1 MDQLAVMHGEA
12 GCLLPVLCRPAE
24 VQEALRL
31 PPPLAVWGIDS
42 GLRHAVSGDTYR
54 RVRCAAFMGKALL
67 DGAAGYL
74 TELDREQ
81 ITVDALP
88 ENMLGIDFLRL
99 RSGIDDPVSTVEP
112 AAGYPVRA
120 ATLFPI
126 EEHARALELMSL
138 IEDHPTD
145 EAAERMGELLYE
157 SHAGYSH
164 CGLGVARTDQIVDA
178 VRDAGREKG
187 LFGARVSGGG
197 SGGTVV
203 VLGRRD
209 AEPRV
214 RAIAES
220 LGAGLLTGSSIGAG
234 GFGARFVQGG
244 SGAVSDA

>member
-12 GCLLPVLCRPAE
+12 GCLLPILCRPAD
-24 VQEALRL
+24 VLEALRL

-42 GLRHAVSGDTYR
+42 GLRHAVSGDAYR
-54 RVRCAAFMGKALL
+54 RVRCASFMGKALL
-67 DGAAGYL
+67 DGDVAYL
-74 TELDREQ
+74 TELDRDQ
-81 ITVDALP
+81 VATNALP
-88 ENMLGIDFLRL
+88 ESVLGIDFLRL

-112 AAGYPVRA
+112 ATSYPVRA

-126 EEHARALELMSL
+126 EEHARALELVSL
-138 IEDHPTD
+138 VKGRPAGD
-145 EAAERMGELLYE
+145 AVERMGELLYE
-157 SHAGYSH
+157 SHAGYSR

-178 VRDAGREKG
+178 VREAGRAEG

-214 RAIAES
+214 REIAET
-220 LGAGLLTGSSIGAG
+220 LGAGLLGGSSSGAG
-234 GFGARFVQGG
+234 GFGARFVPGG
-244 SGAVSDA
+244 SGA